1 MFKKNYYPKISV
13 VMNCHNGE
21 KYLKQ
26 SIKSVLKQSYKNLEL
41 IFYDNKSNDKAVK
54 GYITKDVLM
63 KLSPT
68 TRARTVEEGLTHI
81 IGKGFKLKPRLGSR
95 SPLGKKC
102 LSPSGFLKIPNDN
115 WVVPIS
121 KQ

>member
-41 IFYDNKSNDKAVK
+41 IFYDNKSNDKSVSIAKSFKDKRVK
-54 GYITKDVLM
+54 IFHSKNYQ
-63 KLSPT
+63 KLYK
-68 TRARTVEEGLTHI
+68 ARNSAI
-81 IGKGFKLKPRLGSR
+81 
-95 SPLGKKC
+95 
-102 LSPSGFLKIPNDN
+102 
-115 WVVPIS
+115 
-121 KQ
+121 

>member
-41 IFYDNKSNDKAVK
+41 IFYDNKSNDKSVSIAKSYRVCK
-54 GYITKDVLM
+54 LLISFFYMLFQEA
-63 KLSPT
+63 LSPKMFY
-68 TRARTVEEGLTHI
+68 RH
-81 IGKGFKLKPRLGSR
+81 
-95 SPLGKKC
+95 
-102 LSPSGFLKIPNDN
+102 
-115 WVVPIS
+115 
-121 KQ
+121 